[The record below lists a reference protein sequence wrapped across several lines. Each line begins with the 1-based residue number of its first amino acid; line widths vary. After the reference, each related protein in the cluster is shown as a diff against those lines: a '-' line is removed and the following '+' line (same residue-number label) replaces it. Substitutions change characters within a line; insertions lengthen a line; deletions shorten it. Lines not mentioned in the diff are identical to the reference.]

1 MPIKKTDDGTY
12 LIGGSAAKEPV
23 INPLTFGDALPL
35 VQDTAVQRMKTDVAV
50 ISLVHSRPSE
60 ILRVIGWNGASTLR

>member
-1 MPIKKTDDGTY
+1 MR
-12 LIGGSAAKEPV
+12 
-23 INPLTFGDALPL
+23 LPL

-60 ILRVIGWNGASTLR
+60 ILRVIGWNGADAITENSTFPNRIKNRY